1 MAMIYL
7 FRNGNQEG
15 PFTLEQVRAQI
26 KGGILSLADPAW
38 IESWRDWKTVADL
51 PELLA
56 VPPAVPTVKVEKK
69 VDRSGAWCPHCGN
82 RNSYRKSEGVGCL
95 VIAILFITLIG
106 ILFIPFLPKSWH
118 CRSCGNV
125 WK

>member
-1 MAMIYL
+1 MIYL

-15 PFTLEQVRAQI
+15 PFTLEQIRAQM
-26 KGGILSLADPAW
+26 KGGVLGLNDPAW
-38 IESWRDWKTVADL
+38 MEAWGDWKTVSDL
-51 PELLA
+51 PGLME
-56 VPPAVPTVKVEKK
+56 PPVVAEKPK
-69 VDRSGAWCPHCGN
+69 LNISGTWCPHCGN

-95 VIAILFITLIG
+95 LMAILFLTVIG
-106 ILFIPFLPKSWH
+106 IFFIPFLPKSWH